1 MASTTTG
8 KITEFRQL
16 LSRAHSVLVLT
27 GAGISAESGVP
38 TFRGAG
44 GLWRQYRATD
54 LATATAFS
62 RSPSLVWEFYH
73 YRRELVRTK
82 QPNKAHIALAQA
94 ERNFEKQGKRF
105 NVVTQNVDGLHRRA
119 GTKNLI
125 EMHGNLFMV
134 RCTLCGFIEENNSSP
149 ICESLRNRGLSDENG
164 PDIDEKD
171 LPRCRKCKSLAR
183 PHIVWFGEHI
193 WDDVLEKIEKEIQLC
208 DLFLVVGTSSV
219 VYPAAGY
226 ASILAQKNVPIAE
239 VNIETTPSTSIATY
253 HFHGPA
259 AQLLPQ
265 LLLSNIDD
273 E

>member
-8 KITEFRQL
+8 KIAEFRRL

-38 TFRGAG
+38 TFRGAAG
-44 GLWRQYRATD
+44 VWRQFRATD
-54 LATATAFS
+54 LATPSAFA

-73 YRRELVRTK
+73 Y
-82 QPNKAHIALAQA
+82 PHIALAEA
-94 ERNFEKQGKRF
+94 EKRFEKEGKRF
-105 NVVTQNVDGLHRRA
+105 NVITQNVDGLHRRA
-119 GTKNLI
+119 GTQNLI

-134 RCTLCGFIEENNSSP
+134 RRTSCEFIEENNGSP
-149 ICESLRNRGLSDENG
+149 ICEAFANRRSADENS
-164 PDIDEKD
+164 PEIDEKD
-171 LPRCRKCKSLAR
+171 LPHCRKCKSLLR

-193 WDDVLEKIEKEIQLC
+193 WNDVTEKVEKEIQLC

-226 ASILAQKNVPIAE
+226 ASILAERNIPIAE
-239 VNIETTPSTSIATY
+239 INIETTPSTSIATY

-259 AQLLPQ
+259 AQLIPQ
-265 LLLSNIDD
+265 LLSVNIV
-273 E
+273 